1 MLLVTGSGRP
11 SGGVAPRGLES
22 GWPQGHQSRK
32 VASYSRSRQTHVDS
46 AAVGGMGFLQRR
58 AAQAAVLS
66 QRATCRPVLSAAGAC
81 GSGGQGSWVRGQA
94 SLRLRPPAG
103 RPSAILPLPRPECP
117 EHCPGPLVCWGS
129 QHGPLG
135 TGRSPKGWA
144 GGEGRAVSGSRA
156 SLLEPRESRGQ
167 PVPLPAASACKALWN
182 WTDSPRLR
190 TPGRR
195 GRLNRWITAIPVPG
209 GVCWGRPRPGQLPRV
224 GQACPDLAWG
234 PSDHGRPVRF
244 LRPGREW
251 GQHECVPGGPC
262 PVHSA

>member
-1 MLLVTGSGRP
+1 MTGSGRP

-32 VASYSRSRQTHVDS
+32 VASCSRSRQTHVDS

-167 PVPLPAASACKALWN
+167 PVPLPAASACKKPCGTGQTL
-182 WTDSPRLR
+182 
-190 TPGRR
+190 PGS
-195 GRLNRWITAIPVPG
+195 GPQEGEGGSIAGSLPSLSQGASAGGAPG
-209 GVCWGRPRPGQLPRV
+209 QGGSHGWGRHVLTSPGVLQTTEGL
-224 GQACPDLAWG
+224 
-234 PSDHGRPVRF
+234 
-244 LRPGREW
+244 
-251 GQHECVPGGPC
+251 
-262 PVHSA
+262 